1 MSSDSRYYQKREP
14 MREPPKF
21 KPKPHALPWV
31 TEKMLMGRRAPVAK
45 VKT

>member
-1 MSSDSRYYQKREP
+1 MSASIYYQKKEK

-31 TEKMLMGRRAPVAK
+31 TEAMLTGRRAPVAK
-45 VKT
+45 VKA